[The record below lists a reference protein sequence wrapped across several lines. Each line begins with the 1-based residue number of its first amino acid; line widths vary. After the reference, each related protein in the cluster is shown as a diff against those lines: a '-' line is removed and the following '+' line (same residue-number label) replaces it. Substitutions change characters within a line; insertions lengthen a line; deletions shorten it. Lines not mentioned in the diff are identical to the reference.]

1 MLDLRRVRE
10 ETALVKERLAR
21 RGNPELLA
29 QIDSILELD
38 EERRARIT
46 EVDAL
51 RARRNE
57 VSPRVGELKQAGR
70 HEEADRLIREMRE
83 VAERIAVEEARLGEI
98 EEALRTL
105 LLQIPNLP
113 EEDVPPG
120 GEEANRVL
128 REWGETPT
136 FDFEPKPHW
145 DIGAALGI
153 LDFPRGAKVAGSG
166 FPLLVGAGARL
177 ERALINFMMDVHS
190 REHGYRELWPPFVVN
205 RDAALGTGHLPKFGE
220 DMYEVPLD
228 GLYLV
233 PTAEVPVTN
242 LHADELLGPDALPI
256 RYVAYTPCFRREA
269 GAHGKETRGLIRV
282 HQFDK
287 VELVRFERPEASAAA
302 LEELTSHA
310 ETILQRLGLRYRVVL
325 LAAGDLGFANAKT
338 YDLEVWA
345 PGVNRW
351 LEVSSCSLYTDYQA
365 RRANIRFRP
374 EPGARPEF
382 VHTLNGSAL
391 ALARVVVAL
400 LENGQ
405 QADGSVVLPEAL
417 VPYFGADRI
426 A

>member
-120 GEEANRVL
+120 GEGANRVL

>member
-51 RARRNE
+51 RARRNK